1 MKCKY
6 CHKPAGWFSF
16 KHKECEERHN
26 HSLQIINTTIKE
38 RLNRPDDCIYN
49 SIKEELAQ
57 IISEGYVTQ
66 DVFYNA
72 IYRAT
77 IESLTQDNQNIFIIY
92 RFINSLPNEVKE
104 DIYTNQNYISY
115 IVEYFEKYI
124 KSECHIDSNYSN
136 LIKELKFNN
145 KITEQIDKVFVSFID
160 NKILQILNE
169 GTVSHEEEE
178 EINNYIESFVLD
190 ESETLYDS
198 DMYNKFVQSL
208 ILRDIQE
215 GKRVER
221 MKLDHIPILL
231 GKNEYI
237 LWAFNNIDGYEEKT
251 GRRFVGGSQGI
262 STRICKGVYYR
273 IGSSKGHSIEYQ
285 YQNPLGRGL
294 WIITN
299 KNIYFLGQ
307 KQVKIGIS
315 KILSYE
321 PYSDGLVIV
330 KDGINPKPY
339 TFIGFDSWFAVNAMH
354 LLAE

>member
-124 KSECHIDSNYSN
+124 KSECHIDSN
-136 LIKELKFNN
+136 
-145 KITEQIDKVFVSFID
+145 
-160 NKILQILNE
+160 
-169 GTVSHEEEE
+169 
-178 EINNYIESFVLD
+178 
-190 ESETLYDS
+190 
-198 DMYNKFVQSL
+198 
-208 ILRDIQE
+208 
-215 GKRVER
+215 
-221 MKLDHIPILL
+221 
-231 GKNEYI
+231 
-237 LWAFNNIDGYEEKT
+237 
-251 GRRFVGGSQGI
+251 
-262 STRICKGVYYR
+262 
-273 IGSSKGHSIEYQ
+273 
-285 YQNPLGRGL
+285 
-294 WIITN
+294 
-299 KNIYFLGQ
+299 
-307 KQVKIGIS
+307 
-315 KILSYE
+315 
-321 PYSDGLVIV
+321 
-330 KDGINPKPY
+330 
-339 TFIGFDSWFAVNAMH
+339 
-354 LLAE
+354 